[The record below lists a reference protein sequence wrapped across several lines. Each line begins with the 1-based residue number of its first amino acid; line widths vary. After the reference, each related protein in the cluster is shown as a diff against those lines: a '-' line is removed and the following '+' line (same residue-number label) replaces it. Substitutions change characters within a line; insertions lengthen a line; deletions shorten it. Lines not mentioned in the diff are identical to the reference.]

1 MSEADSDQIV
11 ETYYIRVWRGLAP
24 TDTLEL
30 AVAIGAQTSAI
41 FACGD
46 WELSLETRFS
56 TPDRS
61 RPLRTLS
68 WNINGQSGDDRQMP
82 MPSRGTQT
90 RAQAGAAQPHPSS
103 GRGKLDLLPR
113 TVGERISVSTDLA
126 DDLWMTLADRGEIDC
141 AVLNLV
147 ANARDAMPKGGAIQ
161 IATSNV
167 ALDAPR
173 PCVANSLSVSMRGK

>member
-1 MSEADSDQIV
+1 MGNQVMTGKCLCPLVARKRALKPELLNLTRRV
-11 ETYYIRVWRGLAP
+11 E
-24 TDTLEL
+24 
-30 AVAIGAQTSAI
+30 
-41 FACGD
+41 
-46 WELSLETRFS
+46 
-56 TPDRS
+56 
-61 RPLRTLS
+61 
-68 WNINGQSGDDRQMP
+68 
-82 MPSRGTQT
+82 GTVN
-90 RAQAGAAQPHPSS
+90 
-103 GRGKLDLLPR
+103 LLPR